1 MTATTINTVPPP
13 SAFHG
18 LSLLGLAALA
28 LAALA
33 AAPIA
38 SVWANL
44 FAGGT
49 GDTWSHLAATVLPEY
64 VANTLWL
71 CLGVGIGVIVVGVAA
86 AWLVTMHDFPGR
98 QVFEWALVLPLAVPA
113 YVMAYTYTDLLQYVG
128 PVQSGLRESF
138 GWQKGGGLSPSSCDC
153 QTSSPTNIK
162 NSLVVRATS
171 RKKKTQCWAS
181 VARPATSAK
190 NLARLSPW
198 SARRS
203 SACATTWA

>member
-138 GWQKGGGLSPSSCDC
+138 GWQKGDYWFPDVRTLGGEPPGGGPADAVCGAGDE
-153 QTSSPTNIK
+153 I
-162 NSLVVRATS
+162 RAHGWATPAPESGAS
-171 RKKKTQCWAS
+171 R
-181 VARPATSAK
+181 SAE
-190 NLARLSPW
+190 
-198 SARRS
+198 S
-203 SACATTWA
+203 SATTPSLAALSTRS